1 MCFIAY
7 NYAKNFEHFAVVNDA
22 LSVDSKKGTSSLSN
36 KLSKLNVKS
45 FLTTINSLP
54 YLLIVFGAL
63 IIASNHVLARYLEG
77 TIPPMGLV
85 FWRMVTGALFL
96 APFTAY
102 GLFVNRKLILK
113 HWLLFLIMGA
123 LFVPL
128 GNGLIY
134 VSYIYTTAINGGLV
148 SASQPAITVLLTWL
162 FFHELI
168 NWKQS
173 VGIIIAAIGVLFIIT
188 QGEPLAILRLE
199 FNIGDLVMLA
209 AVVFGA
215 FYNVLIRK
223 VPDEILVSQ
232 LLVIVLSS
240 GSLITLPFY
249 IVETLYFRP
258 VPFNVFAVFSILWV
272 GIFVTAIAVAMISF
286 SIRRVGAN
294 KASVSNYLRA
304 IFTALLG
311 VVLLGEEFKTFH
323 LTAMVLVIGGV
334 YLMTLGTVIQDDNKK
349 QQQEGL

>member
-1 MCFIAY
+1 
-7 NYAKNFEHFAVVNDA
+7 
-22 LSVDSKKGTSSLSN
+22 
-36 KLSKLNVKS
+36 
-45 FLTTINSLP
+45 
-54 YLLIVFGAL
+54 
-63 IIASNHVLARYLEG
+63 
-77 TIPPMGLV
+77 MGLV

-102 GLFVNRKLILK
+102 GIFVNRKLILR

-148 SASQPAITVLLTWL
+148 SASQPAVTVLLTWL
-162 FFHELI
+162 LFQELI

-232 LLVIVLSS
+232 LLVIVLVS

-249 IVETLYFRP
+249 VVETLYFRP
-258 VPFNVFAVFSILWV
+258 VPLNIFAVFSILWV
-272 GIFVTAIAVAMISF
+272 GIAVTAIAVAMISF

-304 IFTALLG
+304 VFTALLA
-311 VVLLGEEFKTFH
+311 VLVLGEEFKTFH
-323 LTAMVLVIGGV
+323 LISMVLVIGGV
-334 YLMTLGTVIQDDNKK
+334 YLMTLGTAVVKDDNNK
-349 QQQEGL
+349 QQ